1 MSELTR
7 SVRLGVLA
15 APGLPEEVTARIA
28 DDLAEDLRKAYGALG
43 WLTEFVVDRL
53 ALPPAPTTELI
64 DAARRALL
72 ERGWDLA
79 VVVTDLPLRLGRR
92 PVSRHV
98 SRTHGVALVS
108 LPALGLLHLK
118 QRLRQALSETAGELI
133 GEAGSLREITAEAD
147 DHVSGLLY
155 APTVVFGHLRLTAGM
170 VRANRPWRFAAKLYG
185 VLAAALAAGAYAIVA
200 SDIWRISAAL
210 GWWRLAAVCLVSLT
224 VTIVSVIVAHELWE
238 HARDPRV
245 RAQVLLFNVAT
256 ALTVTIGIA
265 SLYAALLILIFAGEA
280 LVLTGPV
287 LAQRSAATPR
297 RATTSPSPGSQPPSA
312 PSPAHSAPHSN
323 RMQRSAKPPTRVP
336 RCGRTW
342 ISRRNSGY
350 LPPVPRTRDGARFR
364 REHGRSL
371 GSSRKDPARE
381 DVFFAGEG
389 VRRGRAAVGA
399 P

>member
-43 WLTEFVVDRL
+43 WHTEFVVDRL

-79 VVVTDLPLRLGRR
+79 VVVTDLPLRLGGR
-92 PVSRHV
+92 PVARHI

-133 GEAGSLREITAEAD
+133 GDAGSLREIAPEAD

-185 VLAAALAAGAYAIVA
+185 VLAAALGAGAYAVVA

-224 VTIVSVIVAHELWE
+224 VTIVAVIVAHELWE

-245 RAQVLLFNVAT
+245 RAQVLLFNVT
-256 ALTVTIGIA
+256 TVLTVTIGIA
-265 SLYAALLILIFAGEA
+265 SLYAALLILIFAGA
-280 LVLTGPV
+280 SLVLSGPV
-287 LAQRSAATPR
+287 LAEALGRE
-297 RATTSPSPGSQPPSA
+297 TS
-312 PSPAHSAPHSN
+312 
-323 RMQRSAKPPTRVP
+323 
-336 RCGRTW
+336 
-342 ISRRNSGY
+342 
-350 LPPVPRTRDGARFR
+350 TRDYISLAWFAASFGTIAGA
-364 REHGRSL
+364 L
-371 GSSRKDPARE
+371 GTALESD
-381 DVFFAGEG
+381 
-389 VRRGRAAVGA
+389 AAVREAAYAGA
-399 P
+399 PLREGMDVERTD